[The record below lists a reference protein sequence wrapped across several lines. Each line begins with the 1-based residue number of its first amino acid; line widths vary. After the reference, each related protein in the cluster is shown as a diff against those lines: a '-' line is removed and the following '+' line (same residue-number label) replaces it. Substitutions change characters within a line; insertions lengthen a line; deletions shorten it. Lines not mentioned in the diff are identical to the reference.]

1 MPTEPSPARREAGPF
16 CAVIPAFQAAGSIG
30 DVVRRVLPHVPDVIV
45 VNDGSLDG
53 TGDAARE
60 ASARVVD
67 HPVNLG
73 KGPAL
78 RTGLRHAYRRGFRDA
93 ITLDA
98 DGQHDPDDLPA
109 MLAGARAAPG
119 ALVLG
124 TRDMGGTSVPRS
136 SRFGRWFTNLWVRID
151 GGGVVGDA
159 QSGFR
164 CYPIPET
171 LALRLQGGRFEFEME
186 VIVRSAWAGIPLASV
201 PVSVHY
207 DEPGRRVSHF
217 HPLVDN
223 TRISLLFAYLFLARW
238 IPPMRR
244 PGPALPWPS
253 EDNRPSEA

>member
-1 MPTEPSPARREAGPF
+1 MSDDPTPDRREAGPF
-16 CAVIPAFQAAGSIG
+16 CVVIPAFQAADTIGS
-30 DVVRRVLPHVPDVIV
+30 VVRRALPHVSDVIV
-45 VNDGSLDG
+45 VNDGSVDG

-60 ASARVVD
+60 ARAQVVD

-78 RTGLRHAYRRGFRDA
+78 RTGLRHAYRRGYRDA
-93 ITLDA
+93 VTLDA
-98 DGQHDPDDLPA
+98 DGQHDPDDIPA
-109 MLAGARAAPG
+109 LLEAARGTPG
-119 ALVLG
+119 ALILG
-124 TRDMGGTSVPRS
+124 ARDMGGSAVPKS

-186 VIVRSAWAGIPLASV
+186 VILRSAWAGIPVASV

-207 DEPGRRVSHF
+207 DEPGRRVSHL

-223 TRISLLFAYLFLARW
+223 TRISLLFAYLFVARW
-238 IPPMRR
+238 IPHLRR
-244 PGPALPWPS
+244 PGPALPWPP
-253 EDNRPSEA
+253 EDNRPGEP